1 MKFFKLIIIIT
12 LLLCPFSYSHANNVK
27 ELQLD
32 GISLG
37 DSAFEYFTK
46 KELKNSSE
54 EFFYKNKVFKYY
66 FLNTSKFKPYDAVQI
81 TVKPND
87 SNYIIYNLDGVT
99 WVNSLE
105 ECKKMMDEVSKEFKK
120 ISSSKGIFD
129 KGKHPMD
136 KTGKSIYER
145 IAYQFSNGD
154 AEIICFDMS
163 KKLEEDGKYD
173 RFSVTLGLNEFKK
186 FLLNVHYK

>member
-1 MKFFKLIIIIT
+1 MKFFKLIIFT
-12 LLLCPFSYSHANNVK
+12 LLLYPFSNSHADNVK

-37 DSAFEYFTK
+37 DSALKHFTEN
-46 KELKNSSE
+46 ELKNSSE
-54 EFFYKNKVFKYY
+54 EFFYKNKTYKYY
-66 FLNTSKFKPYDAVQI
+66 FLNTSKFKPYDAIQV

-87 SNYIIYNLDGVT
+87 PNYLIYNLDGVT
-99 WVNSLE
+99 WIDNFE

-120 ISSSKGIFD
+120 ISSSRGIVD

-136 KTGKSIYER
+136 KTGKSTYER
-145 IAYQFSNGD
+145 IAYQFSNGN

-163 KKLEEDGKYD
+163 KELEANGKYD
-173 RFSVTLGLNEFKK
+173 RFSVTLGLNEFNK
-186 FLLNVHYK
+186 FLTNVHYK